1 MRLHGKTAIVTGASS
16 GIGEAAARL
25 FAAEGANV
33 ILCARRQRRLSE
45 VTDAIAGSGGT
56 AVAVCGDLRDEGV
69 AVTLVDTALSRFGRL
84 DVAFNNAGIL
94 GAGGDFTE
102 MAAEDWHAT
111 IETNLTSA
119 FFAAKHQI
127 GALRRAG
134 SGSVIFVSSFVGATI
149 GFPGMAAYGASKAG
163 LIGMTQCLAAEFG
176 HEGIRVNALLPGG
189 TKTAMAGDFSNDA
202 AAAETIAGFHALKRM
217 ASPEEIAK
225 AALFLASD
233 DASFVT
239 GSAMFA
245 DGGNS
250 IMKI

>member
-1 MRLHGKTAIVTGASS
+1 MRLNGKTAIVTGASS
-16 GIGEAAARL
+16 GIGEAAAHL

-33 ILCARRQRRLSE
+33 VICARREGRLSE
-45 VTDAIAGSGGT
+45 VSESINASGGS
-56 AVAVCGDLRDEGV
+56 VATVCGDVRNEAV
-69 AVTLVDTALSRFGRL
+69 AATLVDTALTRFGRL
-84 DVAFNNAGIL
+84 DIALNNAGIL
-94 GAGGDFTE
+94 GAVGDFTE
-102 MAAEDWHAT
+102 LAAEDWHAT
-111 IETNLTSA
+111 IDTNLTSA
-119 FFAAKHQI
+119 FYAAKHQI
-127 GALRRAG
+127 GAMRRAG
-134 SGSVIFVSSFVGATI
+134 SGSVVFVSSFVGASI

-189 TKTAMAGDFSNDA
+189 TKTAMAGDFADDPS
-202 AAAETIAGFHALKRM
+202 AAETIAGFHALKRM
-217 ASPEEIAK
+217 ASPDEIAK

-250 IMKI
+250 IMKA